1 MMELGEVLRGRRGQP
16 SPIGVGFVFVCDGCG
31 SIHLFGLDAVN
42 PIEVLASWGWRMAG
56 WGRDLCP
63 ECVEAGIAFDGE
75 DE

>member
-1 MMELGEVLRGRRGQP
+1 M
-16 SPIGVGFVFVCDGCG
+16 FVCDGCG